1 MPSGNEYYQNISE
14 PIIDIYAQIETDL
27 LENIAKKLGEKSSL
41 INKIEADNDLQLI
54 LEWQTKLL
62 DETSALTKENAK
74 IITNLSELSESKISG
89 IFEDAAQF
97 QTRESEAKFQGAINA
112 GVPLSEVGPIADS
125 ESIKRILNSAI
136 NATNTTFKS
145 VDMTMLTQ
153 ATIAYTATINKI
165 SAQVLSGTK
174 SSSAALGQAITN
186 LSKEGITG
194 FINTAGS
201 KMSGEAY
208 SALVM
213 RANTKNTVT
222 AIQEA
227 RAIAYGNDHIEI
239 NAYSGARPKCTIDQ
253 GRIYSRSGSSEPVE
267 DLDGNKIPVIPWGD
281 SSFGEPDGI
290 LGINCGHQRFDF
302 MAGYS
307 TQDKEKINQRENTRS
322 YKEKQLQRKYER
334 DIRNAKREKAM
345 LKSGKAPA
353 DNIQKAQ
360 SKISRRQE
368 IMREFIKETDRTR
381 RPARERIGIPS

>member
-27 LENIAKKLGEKSSL
+27 LENISKKLGKESSL
-41 INKIEADNDLQLI
+41 INEIEAEDNLQLI

-62 DETSALTKENAK
+62 AETSTLTQENAK
-74 IITNLSELSESKISG
+74 IITRLSGLSESKIGG
-89 IFEDAAQF
+89 IFKDSAMF
-97 QTRESEAKFQGAINA
+97 QTKSTEAAFQEAIKA
-112 GVPLSEVGPIADS
+112 GIPLTEVGPIADS

-136 NATNTTFKS
+136 NATNTTFS
-145 VDMTMLTQ
+145 GVDVTMLRQ
-153 ATIAYTATINKI
+153 ATIAYTVTINEL
-165 SAQVLSGTK
+165 SAQILSGAK
-174 SSSAALGQAITN
+174 SASKALGQAITN
-186 LSKEGITG
+186 LSNEGITG
-194 FINTAGS
+194 FINAAGS

-208 SALVM
+208 SALLM

-227 RAIAYGNDHIEI
+227 RAIQYNNDFIEI
-239 NAYSGARPKCTIDQ
+239 NAYSGARQKCTIDQ
-253 GRIYSRSGSSEPVE
+253 GLIYSRSGSSEPVE

-302 MAGYS
+302 IPGFS
-307 TQDKEKINQRENTRS
+307 TQDKETINQRENTRS
-322 YKEKQLQRKYER
+322 YKEKQLQRRYER

-345 LKSGKAPA
+345 LISGNAPV

-368 IMREFIKETDRTR
+368 IMREFIDETDRTR
-381 RPARERIGIPS
+381 RPARERIGIPN